1 MYINADMHA
10 ILFLFK
16 PSLIFIRD
24 RIGSVGNLVV
34 VEEIVKKKENH
45 IFKGRNKKCYY
56 KKRSKKIVI
65 NSFSFSIY
73 IYYILQYKK
82 TYLP

>member
-34 VEEIVKKKENH
+34 VEEIVKKKKTIYLRAE
-45 IFKGRNKKCYY
+45 IRNAII
-56 KKRSKKIVI
+56 KREARK
-65 NSFSFSIY
+65 
-73 IYYILQYKK
+73 L
-82 TYLP
+82 